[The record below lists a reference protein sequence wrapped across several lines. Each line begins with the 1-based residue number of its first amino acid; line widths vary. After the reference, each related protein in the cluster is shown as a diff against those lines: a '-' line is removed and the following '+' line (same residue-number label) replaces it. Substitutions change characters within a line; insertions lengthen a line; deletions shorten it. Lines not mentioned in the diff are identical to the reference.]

1 MAKYI
6 LKNISPDKLSIAN
19 RIIQPNETIT
29 VFNIEQYNN
38 MINLGYLI
46 NITRM
51 NDISKMSPK
60 TPKKTSNETP
70 LEAPVKMP
78 SKEAFKE
85 SLKESL
91 NEDKHQ
97 KEIKTIDITQLILMN
112 DMQEL
117 ESIVTDYCINRDLT
131 KELNEFKSLSKECI
145 TNDDKEEL
153 IAFVINTIIK

>member
-60 TPKKTSNETP
+60 TPKKTSNEVS

-78 SKEAFKE
+78 SKEAPKE
-85 SLKESL
+85 ESL

-117 ESIVTDYCINRDLT
+117 ESIVTDYCINRGLT
-131 KELNEFKSLSKECI
+131 KELKEFKSLSKECI

>member
-38 MINLGYLI
+38 MINLGYLV

-60 TPKKTSNETP
+60 TPKKASKEVS

-78 SKEAFKE
+78 SKEAP
-85 SLKESL
+85 L

-117 ESIVTDYCINRDLT
+117 ESIVTDYCINRGLT

>member
-60 TPKKTSNETP
+60 TPKKASKEVS
-70 LEAPVKMP
+70 LEVPVKMP
-78 SKEAFKE
+78 SKEAPKE
-85 SLKESL
+85 ESL
-91 NEDKHQ
+91 NEDNHQ

-117 ESIVTDYCINRDLT
+117 ESIVTDYCINRGLT
-131 KELNEFKSLSKECI
+131 KELKEFKSLSKECI

>member
-60 TPKKTSNETP
+60 TPKKTSNEVS

-78 SKEAFKE
+78 SKEAPKE
-85 SLKESL
+85 ESL

-117 ESIVTDYCINRDLT
+117 ESIVTDYCINRGLT
-131 KELNEFKSLSKECI
+131 KELKEFKSLSQECI

>member
-51 NDISKMSPK
+51 NDISKISPK
-60 TPKKTSNETP
+60 THKKTSKEAPSEVSVKTSNEP
-70 LEAPVKMP
+70 L
-78 SKEAFKE
+78 KE
-85 SLKESL
+85 SLKAPL

-117 ESIVTDYCINRDLT
+117 ESIVTDYCINRGLT
-131 KELNEFKSLSKECI
+131 KELKEFKSLSKECI
-145 TNDDKEEL
+145 TNDDKEGL

>member
-60 TPKKTSNETP
+60 TPKKASKEVS

-78 SKEAFKE
+78 SKEAPKE
-85 SLKESL
+85 ESL

-117 ESIVTDYCINRDLT
+117 ESIVTDYCINRGLT
-131 KELNEFKSLSKECI
+131 KELKEFKSLSKECI

>member
-60 TPKKTSNETP
+60 TPKKASKEVSLETP
-70 LEAPVKMP
+70 DKMP
-78 SKEAFKE
+78 SKEAPKE
-85 SLKESL
+85 ESL

-117 ESIVTDYCINRDLT
+117 ESIVTDYCINRGLT
-131 KELNEFKSLSKECI
+131 KELKEFKSLSKECI

>member
-29 VFNIEQYNN
+29 IFNIEQYNN

-51 NDISKMSPK
+51 NDISKISPK
-60 TPKKTSNETP
+60 THKKTSKEAPSEVSVKTSNEP
-70 LEAPVKMP
+70 L
-78 SKEAFKE
+78 KE

-117 ESIVTDYCINRDLT
+117 ESIVTDYCINRGLT
-131 KELNEFKSLSKECI
+131 KELKEFKSLSKECI